1 MTYLRIP
8 MERVGVLI
16 GKGGETKREIEERTG
31 VKIEVNSETGEV
43 QIISYEDPAEVLR
56 AMNIIR
62 AIGRGFSPERA
73 FKLLEDELMSL
84 DIIDLSEYAR
94 NRNDLERIKGRII
107 GRGGRTREIMEELT
121 EALISVYGKTVA
133 IIGYPEQIQ
142 IVRRAIMML
151 VDGAPHGAVYAYLER
166 MRRELKQMSM
176 NYEEFP

>member
-8 MERVGVLI
+8 LERVGVLI
-16 GKGGETKREIEERTG
+16 GKGGETKRAIEERTR
-31 VKIEVNSETGEV
+31 VKIEVDSETGEV
-43 QIISYEDPAEVLR
+43 QVVSYEDPAEVLR

-73 FKLLEDELMSL
+73 FKLLEDEMISL

-107 GRGGRTREIMEELT
+107 GRGGRTREIFEEMT
-121 EALISVYGKTVA
+121 GALISIYGKTVA

-142 IVRRAIMML
+142 VAKRGIMML
-151 VDGAPHGAVYAYLER
+151 IDGAPHGAVYAYLEK
-166 MRRELKQMSM
+166 MRRELKQMEM
-176 NYEEFP
+176 DYRELP

>member
-121 EALISVYGKTVA
+121 GALISVYGKTVA